1 MGGGEEK
8 GTKRREG
15 GGKKDVGSLQG
26 SVYRQSQSGRGYVVQ
41 CEELAEQKIKVPGSA
56 SLHSYHIS

>member
-26 SVYRQSQSGRGYVVQ
+26 SVYR
-41 CEELAEQKIKVPGSA
+41 
-56 SLHSYHIS
+56 